1 MKSIFGKYLMTFT
14 VILLCCIIVILFA
27 VSTNIADESYAV
39 QRDIINSSAGS
50 TSIVLESYLSDT
62 GYEGIYSAFSENSD
76 MQELIDYFASSSRA
90 DVYVF
95 EKNGLL
101 VGSTDDQIPAG
112 LAYLSD
118 AALNVMLSHKDS
130 YAISTVEGFFRA
142 NRFNSYLVTYVEG
155 EPFIVMVSIR
165 NYIGIIFTRDI
176 IIVAITVALWVFLAA
191 MISLYVISRRTTQPL
206 SEIISAAKDYSK
218 GRFDRKIEVVGYDE
232 VAELAKAINDMASSL
247 AKIDSER
254 NSFIGNVS
262 HDLRTPMTTIS
273 GFVDGILDG
282 TIPPEKHEYYLNIIS
297 QEVKRLSRLVNSLLE
312 ASRIESGGEL
322 KRTDFNLSET
332 ARTVLISLESKI
344 SGKNIDIEFDS
355 GEEDIFVNADS
366 DSIHRVIF
374 NLMDNAVKF
383 TPEKGIISIGITTV
397 ADGRK
402 KRKALFSIRNS
413 GEGIPKEELPHLF
426 ERFYKTDRSRGL
438 DKSGTGLGLYI
449 AKTSI
454 VNHGEDL
461 VVDSV
466 SGEYTEFKFTLPVCD
481 NLPRRNASN

>member
-218 GRFDRKIEVVGYDE
+218 GSCLPVGRWKFLW
-232 VAELAKAINDMASSL
+232 V
-247 AKIDSER
+247 ER
-254 NSFIGNVS
+254 QLQV
-262 HDLRTPMTTIS
+262 
-273 GFVDGILDG
+273 
-282 TIPPEKHEYYLNIIS
+282 
-297 QEVKRLSRLVNSLLE
+297 RLS
-312 ASRIESGGEL
+312 
-322 KRTDFNLSET
+322 
-332 ARTVLISLESKI
+332 LI
-344 SGKNIDIEFDS
+344 
-355 GEEDIFVNADS
+355 
-366 DSIHRVIF
+366 
-374 NLMDNAVKF
+374 
-383 TPEKGIISIGITTV
+383 
-397 ADGRK
+397 
-402 KRKALFSIRNS
+402 FS
-413 GEGIPKEELPHLF
+413 
-426 ERFYKTDRSRGL
+426 
-438 DKSGTGLGLYI
+438 
-449 AKTSI
+449 
-454 VNHGEDL
+454 
-461 VVDSV
+461 
-466 SGEYTEFKFTLPVCD
+466 
-481 NLPRRNASN
+481 

>member
-1 MKSIFGKYLMTFT
+1 MTFT

-27 VSTNIADESYAV
+27 VSSNIADDSYAI
-39 QRDIINSSAGS
+39 QREMMDSSAGS
-50 TSIVLESYLSDT
+50 TSIVLESHLSVV
-62 GYEGIYSAFSENSD
+62 GYDGIYFSFGEQTD
-76 MQELIDYFASSSRA
+76 MQRLIDYFADGSKA
-90 DVYVF
+90 EIYVF
-95 EKNGLL
+95 DKNGIL
-101 VGSTDDQIPAG
+101 VGSTDDDIPVGFAR
-112 LAYLSD
+112 LSES
-118 AALNVMLSHKDS
+118 AFNVMLANSDS
-130 YAISTVEGFFRA
+130 YSISTVEGFFRS
-142 NRFNSYLVTYVEG
+142 NRLNSYLVTYVNG
-155 EPFIVMVSIR
+155 EPFIVMVSLR
-165 NYIGIIFTRDI
+165 NYTGVVFTKDI

-191 MISLYVISRRTTQPL
+191 MISLYVISRRITQPL

-218 GRFDRKIEVVGYDE
+218 GRFDRKIEVIGYDE
-232 VAELAKAINDMASSL
+232 VADLALAINEMATSL
-247 AKIDSER
+247 ANIESER

-297 QEVKRLSRLVNSLLE
+297 QEVKRLSRLVNTLLE
-312 ASRIESGGEL
+312 VARSENGGTL

-344 SGKNIDIEFDS
+344 SAKNIDIEFDS
-355 GEEDIFVNADS
+355 GEEDVFVNADP

-402 KRKALFSIRNS
+402 KRKAVFVIRNS
-413 GEGIPKEELPHLF
+413 GDGIPKEELPHVF

-454 VNHGEDL
+454 VNHGENIT
-461 VVDSV
+461 VDSV
-466 SGEYTEFKFTLPVCD
+466 SGEYTEFRFTMPLGRS
-481 NLPRRNASN
+481 NKPRQNEGISE

>member
-1 MKSIFGKYLMTFT
+1 MTFT

-27 VSTNIADESYAV
+27 VSSNIAGESYAV
-39 QRDIINSSAGS
+39 QREMMSSAAGS
-50 TSIVLESYLSDT
+50 TSIVLESHLSAVGYDGLYLSFGEHT
-62 GYEGIYSAFSENSD
+62 D
-76 MQELIDYFASSSRA
+76 MQRLIDYFAGDSNA
-90 DVYVF
+90 EIYVF
-95 EKNGLL
+95 DKNGIL
-101 VGSTDDQIPAG
+101 VGSTDEDIPAG
-112 LAYLSD
+112 FARLNESAF
-118 AALNVMLSHKDS
+118 NVMLANSDS
-130 YAISTVEGFFRA
+130 YLISTVEGFFRS
-142 NRFNSYLVTYVEG
+142 NRFNSYLVTYIG
-155 EPFIVMVSIR
+155 DDPFIVMVSLR
-165 NYIGIIFTRDI
+165 NYTGVVFTKDI

-191 MISLYVISRRTTQPL
+191 MISLYVISRRITQPL

-218 GRFDRKIEVVGYDE
+218 GRFDRKIEVIGYDE
-232 VAELAKAINDMASSL
+232 VAELAIAINDMAASL
-247 AKIDSER
+247 ANIESER

-282 TIPPEKHEYYLNIIS
+282 TIPPEKHEYYLSIIS
-297 QEVKRLSRLVNSLLE
+297 QEVKRLSRLVNTLLE
-312 ASRIESGGEL
+312 AARSESGGTL

-344 SGKNIDIEFDS
+344 SAKNIDIGFDS
-355 GEEDIFVNADS
+355 GEEDIYVNADP

-402 KRKALFSIRNS
+402 KRKAVFTIRNS
-413 GEGIPKEELPHLF
+413 GEGIPKDELPNVF
-426 ERFYKTDRSRGL
+426 KRFYKTDRSRGL

-449 AKTSI
+449 AKNAI
-454 VNHGEDL
+454 VNHGETI

-466 SGEYTEFKFTLPVCD
+466 SGEYTEFRFTLPVG
-481 NLPRRNASN
+481 RSGKS